1 MKRSEFLLLTLS
13 LYVYESFAFLY
24 VCALCIY
31 LVPTKTRKGPQVPWT
46 WNYKG
51 EL

>member
-24 VCALCIY
+24 VCAL
-31 LVPTKTRKGPQVPWT
+31 VPTKTRKGPQVPWT